1 MKLWN
6 TSGGVSRLLATKCA
20 KCGNRTFPPAVRC
33 VRCGSSNIEEIE
45 LSGAGVVETTA
56 GCDDV
61 YVAEVRLEDGTLVF
75 GHMADGKPKI
85 GSKVTFSPSSVVRF
99 VRA

>member
-61 YVAEVRLEDGTLVF
+61 
-75 GHMADGKPKI
+75 KPKI